1 MATTNLIVALVFA
14 GIFGTAL
21 VYLGLWYVHCYIHQ
35 RCYELEHWFH
45 FLFPSRT
52 RPPPVIYVEKV
63 EQRES
68 ERYREPSKHRSRS
81 AKRERG
87 RSERSQT
94 RKYYEGRDVE
104 SQRVGYG
111 NGNGNGNWAGHRD
124 GERARPVMQIGGPQQ
139 QQPYGQ
145 SYYPPGDWQEE
156 CPGVNFVCHH
166 PGITQR
172 MPVSWQSQVAA
183 QMPPFSMPTSAPQ
196 QPFQQMA
203 ATMPEPIQYP
213 PQYQPRDRHQ
223 HRQPYAETMSTDVP
237 KTNHHRTPPVKPK
250 SPAKR
255 ARRHEKVDFIDIC
268 DEYPPIVL
276 EGLKKEALK
285 KAAPPS
291 SSSSSSSCSS
301 DPSGATQEVP
311 RESIPRATPGFAD
324 TLPFE
329 YPPHPYS
336 ATRAWNTPRSYPRQW
351 MRDTTGADGLD
362 NQARYAPF
370 TPMSGYR
377 ARPWGLH
384 TNRTR
389 PAPSNATL
397 IPLLVCRLKSSLFH
411 GVYADNYCNRL

>member
-1 MATTNLIVALVFA
+1 MATTNLIIALVFA

-35 RCYELEHWFH
+35 RCYELEHCFH

-63 EQRES
+63 EQREL

-81 AKRERG
+81 AKRERERG

-111 NGNGNGNWAGHRD
+111 NGNGNWAGQRD
-124 GERARPVMQIGGPQQ
+124 GERARPMMQIVGPQQ

-172 MPVSWQSQVAA
+172 MPVSWQNQVAA
-183 QMPPFSMPTSAPQ
+183 QMPSFAMPTGVPQ
-196 QPFQQMA
+196 QPFQQTA

-213 PQYQPRDRHQ
+213 PQYQPRDRYP

-237 KTNHHRTPPVKPK
+237 KTNHRRTPPVKPK

-255 ARRHEKVDFIDIC
+255 PRRHEKVDFIHIC

-276 EGLKKEALK
+276 EALKEAAPK
-285 KAAPPS
+285 KAAPP

-370 TPMSGYR
+370 TPMSGHR
-377 ARPWGLH
+377 ARPWDLH
-384 TNRTR
+384 TSRTR

-397 IPLLVCRLKSSLFH
+397 IPLLVCRLKSRLFD